1 MHVRLRQV
9 PEVTLQVVHNGK
21 TWAVRFERGGSAFVP
36 RQLALQ
42 MIRDGLVT
50 EGELSDPPPRFAR
63 NSDGSHGG
71 ALGVFDPWVA
81 EMTT

>member
-21 TWAVRFERGGSAFVP
+21 TYAVRFEGGASFVP

-50 EGELSDPPPRFAR
+50 EGELSDSPPRFAR
-63 NSDGSHGG
+63 NSDGSHGR

-81 EMTT
+81 EVAS